1 VTGPGIGTDATTDPA
16 EPTVEAPA
24 DVASDATTDQ
34 RYLAAGLDWLRA
46 RLTRL
51 AGPASATAAERRP
64 ARSDETS
71 TALVPTG
78 PEALLAAA
86 LRASTTPPA
95 LPAPGET
102 AGSHRTAA
110 EDDRVATAAA
120 AMAEAASAE
129 PPPALVTLAARL
141 GLSPFEEH
149 VLLLCVAM
157 ELDPGFGALC
167 AAAQGD
173 PSSPH
178 PTFALAFEL
187 FDDPAWDVVTPGR
200 ALRYWRL
207 VEISQPAGRPLTL
220 SVLRADERIVSLAKG
235 LNYLDDRLEPLFPP
249 LATEFDPGMLA
260 PTQSALVDDVLR
272 RLRRADGP
280 APIVNL
286 MGPDGITKTLLGAA
300 IAWTTGRRL
309 HAIGAELLPSG
320 SDDLETLARLWDR
333 ESLLLPIALLV
344 DASDLDPAAT
354 EGPARQVV
362 RFLGRS
368 DGLVFLASRERWTKL
383 PRASVTVDALRPS
396 ASEQRDAWQEQLVKR
411 SVADDAAAAV
421 GPALAGQF
429 RLDLPQI
436 GAIVDTVVEENG
448 PESPEL
454 RRELWAECLAHSRP
468 RLDALAQRVDV
479 RPTWDDFVLAEPQL
493 GLLHQLSHQVADRTT
508 VYETWGFAAR
518 MNRGLGISALFAGA
532 TGTGKSM
539 AAEVIAAELRL
550 DLYRI
555 DLSAVVSK
563 YIGET
568 EKNLRRLFDA
578 AEDGGALLFFDEADA
593 LFGKRSEVK
602 DSHDRYANIEVNYL
616 LQRMESYRGLAILA
630 TNMRS
635 ALDSAFV
642 RRIRFI
648 VEFPF
653 PALAERRTMWQ
664 RVLPAA
670 TPRDQLDWDRLA
682 SLPTTGGMIHSIAL
696 NAAFMAAHRGEPVSM
711 TMLLDAAKTE
721 FRKQD
726 LPILERDFAWREP
739 AVVLPA
745 TPVETAPTPAAGV
758 SA

>member
-1 VTGPGIGTDATTDPA
+1 VTGPGIGTDATPDPT

-24 DVASDATTDQ
+24 DIPSDATTDQ
-34 RYLAAGLDWLRA
+34 RYLAGGLAWLRA

-51 AGPASATAAERRP
+51 AGPAAATAI
-64 ARSDETS
+64 ARESALGGATS

-86 LRASTTPPA
+86 LRASNTPLA

-102 AGSHRTAA
+102 AGSDGSAA
-110 EDDRVATAAA
+110 EDERIATAAA
-120 AMAEAASAE
+120 TMAAAASAE

-141 GLSPFEEH
+141 GLSPFEEQ

-157 ELDPGFGALC
+157 ELDPGLGALC
-167 AAAQGD
+167 AAAQDD
-173 PSSPH
+173 PSASH

-200 ALRYWRL
+200 PLRYWRL
-207 VEISQPAGRPLTL
+207 IEISQPAGRPLTR

-235 LNYLDDRLEPLFPP
+235 MNYLDDRIEPLFPP
-249 LATEFDPGMLA
+249 VAGEFDPAMLA
-260 PTQSALVDDVLR
+260 PTQQTLVDDVLR

-286 MGPDGITKTLLGAA
+286 VGPDGITKTLLGAA
-300 IAWTTGRRL
+300 IAWTAGRRL
-309 HAIGAELLPSG
+309 HAIGADLLPSG

-344 DASDLDPAAT
+344 DAHDLDPAAT
-354 EGPARQVV
+354 DGPARQVA
-362 RFLGRS
+362 RFLSRS

-383 PRASVTVDALRPS
+383 PRASVTVDALRPA
-396 ASEQRDAWQEQLVKR
+396 ASEQRDGWRDQLVKR
-411 SVADDAAAAV
+411 SVADDAADAA
-421 GPALAGQF
+421 ARSLAGQF

-436 GAIVDTVVEENG
+436 NAIVDAVVEEGG
-448 PESPEL
+448 PELPEL
-454 RRELWAECLAHSRP
+454 RRELWSECLAHSRP
-468 RLDALAQRVDV
+468 RLDVLAQRVDV
-479 RPTWDDFVLAEPQL
+479 RPSWDDFVLAEPQL
-493 GLLHQLSHQVADRTT
+493 SLLHQLSHQVADRTT

-532 TGTGKSM
+532 SGTGKSM

-635 ALDSAFV
+635 ALDTAFV

-653 PALAERRTMWQ
+653 PALAERRMMWQ
-664 RVLPAA
+664 KVLPAA
-670 TPRDQLDWDRLA
+670 APRDQLDWDRLA
-682 SLPTTGGMIHSIAL
+682 SLPTTGGMIHSVAL

-711 TMLLDAAKTE
+711 SMLLDAAKTE
-721 FRKQD
+721 FRKQE
-726 LPILERDFAWREP
+726 LPILERDFAWVEP
-739 AVVLPA
+739 AVAPPA
-745 TPVETAPTPAAGV
+745 APTDAAPTPAAGV